1 MCIATRLS
9 SCVASSRGFA
19 TSALI
24 QRCTQLFPKGEMT
37 GTVTISARAMR
48 ASAWSSLLLA
58 LAVFVVHSSFSLI
71 TESSNYGLCAL
82 NTLVTSPTAQLKLQ
96 KIGIHFIGT
105 TFCMARSVCL
115 SSTTHRIFSI
125 LSRARY
131 NHVRNTR
138 LRALRHSLRSLSEST
153 HRTPE
158 ALCTCT
164 HPEARGAAFST
175 RSSPACR
182 GGQCKQG
189 VSGMGESSTLQGK
202 AAA

>member
-1 MCIATRLS
+1 MGCCANDHHSQSLPRCGIKRIPWVHFYHSPARKQLANKHVTLS
-9 SCVASSRGFA
+9 CARGA
-19 TSALI
+19 E
-24 QRCTQLFPKGEMT
+24 LFSPPT
-37 GTVTISARAMR
+37 AD
-48 ASAWSSLLLA
+48 SLLLA
-58 LAVFVVHSSFSLI
+58 
-71 TESSNYGLCAL
+71 
-82 NTLVTSPTAQLKLQ
+82 TLF
-96 KIGIHFIGT
+96 IHFFLPPCAMHVSGET
-105 TFCMARSVCL
+105 HSLRSL
-115 SSTTHRIFSI
+115 S
-125 LSRARY
+125 
-131 NHVRNTR
+131 
-138 LRALRHSLRSLSEST
+138 RHSLRSLSEST